1 MSETSLPLEI
11 ERKYLIARPDT
22 ALLAEK
28 SVKRLDIEQV
38 YLRAGASGTGRRIR
52 RTRSGAEERFFYTEK
67 TRVTA
72 VTRIEREREISAA
85 EYEALLSERD
95 GALRT
100 IEKTRYLVP
109 FEGHTLEIDVFPFWD
124 DRAFCECELQSEDEP
139 IPLPDWLHVYRE
151 VTDDPRYTNRALA
164 RSVPDDAL

>member
-1 MSETSLPLEI
+1 MSKTNLPLEI
-11 ERKYLIARPDT
+11 ERKYLIARPDA
-22 ALLAEK
+22 ALLEEK
-28 SVKRLDIEQV
+28 SVKRLEIEQV